1 LSIDFWL
8 FETVGSGTSNGNGGG
23 AVCRNRLTM
32 QGGLQVSLRPLTP
45 QERSDA
51 LRKAAAARTTRATAK
66 ERLKSGEL
74 TIAQVIS
81 SGESDDAIA
90 RMRVAELLE
99 ALPGIGQVRA
109 AAIMEQLGIAA
120 SRRVRGLGIH
130 QRRALVDFIDDK

>member
-1 LSIDFWL
+1 
-8 FETVGSGTSNGNGGG
+8 
-23 AVCRNRLTM
+23 
-32 QGGLQVSLRPLTP
+32 LRPLTP
-45 QERSDA
+45 QERADA

-74 TIAQVIS
+74 TIAQLIS

-109 AAIMEQLGIAA
+109 AAIMDQLGIAA

>member
-1 LSIDFWL
+1 
-8 FETVGSGTSNGNGGG
+8 
-23 AVCRNRLTM
+23 
-32 QGGLQVSLRPLTP
+32 VSLRPLTP
-45 QERSDA
+45 QERADA

-74 TIAQVIS
+74 TIAQLIS

-109 AAIMEQLGIAA
+109 AAIMDQLGIAA

>member
-1 LSIDFWL
+1 
-8 FETVGSGTSNGNGGG
+8 
-23 AVCRNRLTM
+23 
-32 QGGLQVSLRPLTP
+32 VSLRPLTP
-45 QERSDA
+45 QERADA
-51 LRKAAAARTTRATAK
+51 LRKAAAARTARATAK
-66 ERLKSGEL
+66 ERLKSGQL
-74 TIAQVIS
+74 TIAQLIS

>member
-1 LSIDFWL
+1 
-8 FETVGSGTSNGNGGG
+8 
-23 AVCRNRLTM
+23 
-32 QGGLQVSLRPLTP
+32 VSLRPLTP
-45 QERSDA
+45 QERADA

-66 ERLKSGEL
+66 ERLKSGQL
-74 TIAQVIS
+74 TIAQLIS

>member
-1 LSIDFWL
+1 
-8 FETVGSGTSNGNGGG
+8 
-23 AVCRNRLTM
+23 
-32 QGGLQVSLRPLTP
+32 VSLRPLTP
-45 QERSDA
+45 QERADA
-51 LRKAAAARTTRATAK
+51 LRKAAAARTTRAAAK

-74 TIAQVIS
+74 TIAQLIS

>member
-1 LSIDFWL
+1 
-8 FETVGSGTSNGNGGG
+8 
-23 AVCRNRLTM
+23 
-32 QGGLQVSLRPLTP
+32 VSLRPLTP
-45 QERSDA
+45 QERADA

-66 ERLKSGEL
+66 ERLKSGDL
-74 TIAQVIS
+74 TIAQLIS